1 MDGFDVSGLN
11 SFAQGLMNDVKE
23 TYPKETMKFIRKET
37 KKLAE
42 VAEEIARTEL
52 KEDTGN
58 YLKGFAVGK
67 SGLKY
72 KYSLKAYNNS
82 PHGHLIE
89 DGYNQVARG
98 EGKKK
103 GSGRRVGNKS
113 TGKFIEGKKIF
124 LKAQV
129 KYKAQFEKN
138 AENFIDDM
146 LYKSVCDK
154 HIAQMSEKLGV
165 SEDEIKK
172 AIK

>member
-1 MDGFDVSGLN
+1 MDGIDISELSAFT
-11 SFAQGLMNDVKE
+11 QGLVKDVVE
-23 TYPKETMKFIRKET
+23 VYPKECKKFVKKET
-37 KKLAE
+37 KN
-42 VAEEIARTEL
+42 VAEIAEDIARKEL

-58 YLKGFAVGK
+58 YLKGFKVGK
-67 SGLKY
+67 SGLKH
-72 KYSLKAYNNS
+72 KYSLKAFNDS

-103 GSGRRVGNKS
+103 GSGRRVGTKS

-124 LKAQV
+124 LRAQV

-138 AENFIDDM
+138 AENFFTEM
-146 LYKSVCDK
+146 LYKSVCEK
-154 HIAQMSEKLGV
+154 HVAQMASKLGV
-165 SEDEIKK
+165 SESAIEN